1 MDLTCR
7 QYNYALKAG
16 GLGFLGGLAASW
28 TGLSLLQR
36 RYAHIRN
43 LAWSFRAGAVFM
55 SSMGVG
61 VIFADK
67 AGIKFDQMNYTDQ
80 SAVISRRAMSEA
92 EKAWES
98 LSTADKALTW
108 TKDHK
113 FSVVIGSWLAS
124 MGGSWLYIQSQ
135 PLTFAQKLVQARVW
149 AQGLTVASLIGM
161 AALVQIP
168 SAGDKLISGKGT
180 DDHSWEKRLQ
190 EAQQRQ

>member
-1 MDLTCR
+1 
-7 QYNYALKAG
+7 
-16 GLGFLGGLAASW
+16 
-28 TGLSLLQR
+28 
-36 RYAHIRN
+36 
-43 LAWSFRAGAVFM
+43 
-55 SSMGVG
+55 
-61 VIFADK
+61 
-67 AGIKFDQMNYTDQ
+67 
-80 SAVISRRAMSEA
+80 MSEA
-92 EKAWES
+92 DKAWES